1 MAPPSDSTEA
11 KNAVRD
17 AMYLFDLF
25 RESPQ
30 PVLINIGPYAAK
42 TGAKPNT
49 IIKRLGEIKKRNHL
63 NIITTT
69 QGSSDTAGVTTIKA
83 RKPRAPAAKLVK
95 TEAGDA
101 GEPTGLPSPAE
112 SAAGMPAYM
121 TQKKKKRSAD
131 EGIDVKEE
139 DPEMSAP
146 SKKTK
151 TEEA

>member
-1 MAPPSDSTEA
+1 MAPSSDATEA
-11 KNAVRD
+11 KNVVKD

-30 PVLINIGPYAAK
+30 PVLINIAPYAAK

-69 QGSSDTAGVTTIKA
+69 QGSSDAAGGTTIKA
-83 RKPRAPAAKLVK
+83 RKPRAPAAKPVK
-95 TEAGDA
+95 TEDEDA
-101 GEPTGLPSPAE
+101 SAPTGLPSPAE
-112 SAAGMPAYM
+112 SVTGMPAYM

-131 EGIDVKEE
+131 EGI
-139 DPEMSAP
+139 EMSAP
-146 SKKTK
+146 SKKMK

>member
-1 MAPPSDSTEA
+1 MAPSSDTTDA
-11 KNAVRD
+11 KNAVKD

-49 IIKRLGEIKKRNHL
+49 IVKRLGEIKKRNHL

-69 QGSSDTAGVTTIKA
+69 QGPSDAAGVTAIKA
-83 RKPRAPAAKLVK
+83 RKPRAPTAKPVK
-95 TEAGDA
+95 AEAEDA
-101 GEPTGLPSPAE
+101 GAPTGLPSPAE

-121 TQKKKKRSAD
+121 TQKKKKRSAG
-131 EGIDVKEE
+131 ECIDVKEE
-139 DPEMSAP
+139 DLEMLAP
-146 SKKTK
+146 SKKMK